1 MNLRRA
7 LGITALLAFATFAS
21 RSGAQSPEAPPPDPF
36 QPDESVLGT
45 VDVTGAAGVEALP
58 KLGVV
63 PVISQS
69 DADTTLQLVV
79 RGDLDRSGQFDV
91 VSDDDVPNG
100 IYLHDTPIDLKA
112 WREQGID
119 TVVKLVAKQKEGGKF
134 ELIATV
140 WLASTGRTEPVFE
153 QRWETDKAKLRATA
167 HRVSDALLAALTG
180 RPGGFASRMIYS
192 ARVGKHAQVFTI
204 DADGFDL
211 RPASPTGHTAI
222 VPSYGP
228 GEDVYYAISRDY
240 GPFQLAKGRNAEVI
254 PLAVPGSVLGLAFNA
269 DRSKLAVAIASRG
282 TSRIYVG
289 NADGTGLSLF
299 SDHVLANHPVFGPGG
314 RVAYVAGGTAGQRV
328 YVDGKAISP
337 AGFNASAPTF
347 CDTPN
352 GLMVVFAVGV
362 GGGRSDIVATNVRGG
377 NLVRLTQNQ
386 GSNSY
391 PACSPDGRLLAYF
404 STRKSDQ
411 GPGLYV
417 VPLAK
422 PWRARKISSELGE
435 SLRWDPL
442 PPDPQA
448 VAVEASQPSQ

>member
-1 MNLRRA
+1 MKLRRA

-21 RSGAQSPEAPPPDPF
+21 RSGAQPSEAPQMDPS
-36 QPDESVLGT
+36 QPDDSVLGT
-45 VDVTGAAGVEALP
+45 VDVTGAAGSHALP

-79 RGDLDRSGQFDV
+79 RGDLDRSGQFEV
-91 VSDDDVPNG
+91 LSDDDVPSG
-100 IYLHDTPIDLKA
+100 IYLHDTPIDLRA

-119 TVVKLVAKQKEGGKF
+119 TVVKVVAKQKEGGKI

-153 QRWETDKAKLRATA
+153 QRWETDRSKLRASA

-211 RPASPTGHTAI
+211 RPRSPAGHTSI

-240 GPFQLAKGRNAEVI
+240 GPFQLAKGRDAAVI
-254 PLAVPGSVLGLAFNA
+254 PLAIPGSVLGLAFSP
-269 DRSKLAVAIASRG
+269 DRSKLAVSIASHG

-289 NADGTGLSLF
+289 NPDGTGLAPA
-299 SDHVLANHPVFGPGG
+299 SDQVLANHPVFGPGG
-314 RVAYVAGGTAGQRV
+314 RLAYVAGGTAGQRV

-352 GLMVVFAVGV
+352 GLMVVFTVGV
-362 GGGRSDIVATNVRGG
+362 GGGRTDIVATNVRGG
-377 NLVRLTQNQ
+377 NLTRLTQNQ

-404 STRKSDQ
+404 STRQSDQ

-442 PPDPQA
+442 PEEMGP
-448 VAVEASQPSQ
+448 VAVEGGS